1 MMYDESVPHIQASC
15 RDCAFVY
22 DLRYGTHCP
31 RCQGVHVAWA
41 RQITQGQYKETFH
54 SAREQFDKAFERK
67 ADSLLDTVRRL
78 GYPGR
83 LSYPYSLTPGDELDI
98 TELDRMFTL
107 EDTRRNFKGENNA

>member
-1 MMYDESVPHIQASC
+1 MTSIPHIQASC

-41 RQITQGQYKETFH
+41 RQITQEQYKETMH
-54 SAREQFDKAFERK
+54 PHEQFNRAFEQK
-67 ADSLLDTVRRL
+67 AEALLDTVRRL

-83 LSYPYSLTPGDELDI
+83 LSSPHSLTPGDELDI

-107 EDTRRNFKGENNA
+107 EDTREN